1 MPFTISHINSLT
13 PPCDTRA
20 WSSVPHPTLPIVA
33 VTTASALRIYSLT
46 SFKLISTVTGGH
58 KRSVRTCAW
67 KPNTPTS
74 SSATI
79 ATGSFDA
86 SVGIWNQDPSDP
98 KEWHFAIV
106 LDGHESEV
114 KSVSWSAGGN
124 LLATSSRDK
133 SVWVWEEVGEE
144 DFETV
149 AVLQEHEGDVKCVAW
164 HPEEEVLAS
173 GSYDDEVRIWKED
186 VDDWGCVAVLRGH
199 ESTVWSVQWEP
210 PVREGGESRLA
221 SCSEDGTIRVW
232 RKKPSEQRRETS
244 RYSSIRSSRMEE
256 WEEEAQLPQ
265 RHVRTVYAIAWSKIS
280 RRITSVGGDGRLVV
294 YEERPAIEEKPG
306 SWEAIAEQDCTHGVF
321 EVNHVSWAM
330 SKYDGTSQEVIMT
343 TGDDGNVNVWKIV
356 DDEVLNA
363 EV

>member
-1 MPFTISHINSLT
+1 MPLTISYVNCLS

-20 WSSVPHPTLPIVA
+20 WSSVPHSNLPIIA

-46 SFKLISTVTGGH
+46 SFKLVSNVTGGH

-67 KPNTPTS
+67 KPNTTEG
-74 SSATI
+74 AVI

-86 SVGIWNQDPSDP
+86 SVGIWNQDQDDT
-98 KEWHFAIV
+98 KEWHFAVV

-133 SVWVWEEVGEE
+133 SVWIWEEVGEE

-173 GSYDDEVRIWKED
+173 GSYDDEIRIWRED
-186 VDDWGCVAVLRGH
+186 VDDWGCVAILRGH

-210 PVREGGESRLA
+210 VTSSGTSRLA

-232 RKKPSEQRRETS
+232 KKKPAQQRQEMS
-244 RYSSIRSSRMEE
+244 RHSIIRSSSMEE

-265 RHVRTVYAIAWSKIS
+265 RHVRTVYSIAWSKNS
-280 RRITSVGGDGRLVV
+280 RRIASVGGDGRLVV
-294 YEERPAIEEKPG
+294 YEERHESEQQTG
-306 SWEAIAEQDCTHGVF
+306 CWDAIAEQDCTHGVF
-321 EVNHVSWAM
+321 EVNHVAWAM
-330 SKYDGTSQEVIMT
+330 SKYEGTSQEVIMT
-343 TGDDGNVNVWKIV
+343 TGDDGNINVWKIV
-356 DDEVLNA
+356 DEEIKTDG
-363 EV
+363 